1 MNTAAQGRMQTQ
13 PQSSGLTVKA
23 VIWGCAL
30 SLATSVGALYSTFI
44 NASWMALNISA
55 PIALFVFFLFAAFL
69 HPLLSR
75 LYHRLGL
82 SRAELGVVFI
92 MTMMAATV
100 PTEGYVEHMVP
111 KIASVLYYAT
121 PENEWAEL
129 IHPHLKEWI
138 APQDEEAVRHFFEG
152 LPLGEPIPWGVWIQ
166 PLGYWGFFFLVLCFV
181 MLCMMVVLRRQWVE
195 HERLVYPLVKLP
207 LEMLAEGEDKRFF
220 GPFFRRPL
228 MWLGF
233 SLPFVVLSL
242 NALHSYYNYIPEI
255 ALETSLPL
263 FRNTL
268 VLPIGLSFMSLGFA
282 YFVNLQVL
290 LGIWFFFL
298 LLTVQQGVL
307 GILGIAMTERL
318 TGYSTSSAIPAHEGM
333 GALIAFV
340 LFSLW
345 VARDHLQAVCR
356 KAFRG
361 DPTVD
366 DSAEMLSYRT
376 AVFGILFGMAVLGVW
391 LERSGLPGWLVP
403 WFLFVAFVL
412 FVGLT
417 RFVAEA
423 GLATIRAPI
432 YPQPLM
438 TSTVGTTVIGS
449 EGLVALGMTY
459 GWILKVRIFAMAA
472 CANVLKIDGEIHGGG
487 LDRRRLFW
495 ALALSLVVSLLASNW
510 FLLHQAYTYGGINLN
525 QYFFVRAQNPFGDV
539 AGWID
544 NPTAVNWEGWFY
556 ILVGAIVMVGL
567 MVARHFL
574 LWWPLH
580 PVGFPIATTAVA
592 SQIWLSIFLVWALKN
607 LVLKYGGPSL
617 YQRLQPF
624 FLGLIL
630 GNVTAGGLWF
640 AIDGITGM
648 QGNILVYY

>member
-1 MNTAAQGRMQTQ
+1 
-13 PQSSGLTVKA
+13 
-23 VIWGCAL
+23 
-30 SLATSVGALYSTFI
+30 
-44 NASWMALNISA
+44 MALNISA
-55 PIALFVFFLFAAFL
+55 PIALFVFFLFVAFL

-75 LYHRLGL
+75 LYHRLSL
-82 SRAELGVVFI
+82 SRSELGVVFI

-152 LPLGEPIPWGVWIQ
+152 LAHPLGGMDTTAGLLGV
-166 PLGYWGFFFLVLCFV
+166 FL
-181 MLCMMVVLRRQWVE
+181 
-195 HERLVYPLVKLP
+195 
-207 LEMLAEGEDKRFF
+207 
-220 GPFFRRPL
+220 
-228 MWLGF
+228 
-233 SLPFVVLSL
+233 
-242 NALHSYYNYIPEI
+242 
-255 ALETSLPL
+255 
-263 FRNTL
+263 
-268 VLPIGLSFMSLGFA
+268 IGLSFMSLGFA

-290 LGIWFFFL
+290 LGIWVFFL
-298 LLTVQQGVL
+298 LLTVQQGAFGV
-307 GILGIAMTERL
+307 LGIAMTERL
-318 TGYSTSSAIPAHEGM
+318 TGYSTSAAIPAHEGM

-340 LFSLW
+340 LFSMW
-345 VARDHLQAVCR
+345 VARDHLRTVCR
-356 KAFRG
+356 KAFRR

-366 DSAEMLSYRT
+366 DSTEMLSYRT
-376 AVFGILFGMAVLGVW
+376 AVFGILFGMVVLGVW
-391 LERSGLPGWLVP
+391 LERSGLPGWLVF

-438 TSTVGTTVIGS
+438 TSTVGTTALGS

-459 GWILKVRIFAMAA
+459 SWILKVRIFAMAA
-472 CANVLKIDGEIHGGG
+472 CANVLKIDGELHGGG
-487 LDRRRLFW
+487 LNRRRLFG

-544 NPTAVNWEGWFY
+544 NPTTVNWEGWFY
-556 ILVGAIVMVGL
+556 MLVGAIIMVGL

-574 LWWPLH
+574 L
-580 PVGFPIATTAVA
+580 
-592 SQIWLSIFLVWALKN
+592 
-607 LVLKYGGPSL
+607 
-617 YQRLQPF
+617 
-624 FLGLIL
+624 
-630 GNVTAGGLWF
+630 
-640 AIDGITGM
+640 M
-648 QGNILVYY
+648 

>member
-1 MNTAAQGRMQTQ
+1 
-13 PQSSGLTVKA
+13 
-23 VIWGCAL
+23 
-30 SLATSVGALYSTFI
+30 
-44 NASWMALNISA
+44 
-55 PIALFVFFLFAAFL
+55 
-69 HPLLSR
+69 
-75 LYHRLGL
+75 
-82 SRAELGVVFI
+82 
-92 MTMMAATV
+92 
-100 PTEGYVEHMVP
+100 
-111 KIASVLYYAT
+111 
-121 PENEWAEL
+121 
-129 IHPHLKEWI
+129 
-138 APQDEEAVRHFFEG
+138 
-152 LPLGEPIPWGVWIQ
+152 
-166 PLGYWGFFFLVLCFV
+166 
-181 MLCMMVVLRRQWVE
+181 
-195 HERLVYPLVKLP
+195 
-207 LEMLAEGEDKRFF
+207 
-220 GPFFRRPL
+220 
-228 MWLGF
+228 
-233 SLPFVVLSL
+233 
-242 NALHSYYNYIPEI
+242 
-255 ALETSLPL
+255 
-263 FRNTL
+263 
-268 VLPIGLSFMSLGFA
+268 
-282 YFVNLQVL
+282 
-290 LGIWFFFL
+290 
-298 LLTVQQGVL
+298 
-307 GILGIAMTERL
+307 MTERL
-318 TGYSTSSAIPAHEGM
+318 TGYSTSAAIPAHEGM

-345 VARDHLQAVCR
+345 VARDHLRAVCR

-366 DSAEMLSYRT
+366 DSTEMLSYRT
-376 AVFGILFGMAVLGVW
+376 AVFGILVGMAVLGVW
-391 LERSGLPGWLVP
+391 LERSGLPGWLVF

-438 TSTVGTTVIGS
+438 TSTVGTTAIGS

-472 CANVLKIDGEIHGGG
+472 CANVLKIDGELHGGG
-487 LDRRRLFW
+487 LNRRRLFW
-495 ALALSLVVSLLASNW
+495 ALALSLVISLLASNW

-544 NPTAVNWEGWFY
+544 NPTTVNWEGWFY
-556 ILVGAIVMVGL
+556 MLVGAIVMVGL

-607 LVLKYGGPSL
+607 VVLKYGGPSL